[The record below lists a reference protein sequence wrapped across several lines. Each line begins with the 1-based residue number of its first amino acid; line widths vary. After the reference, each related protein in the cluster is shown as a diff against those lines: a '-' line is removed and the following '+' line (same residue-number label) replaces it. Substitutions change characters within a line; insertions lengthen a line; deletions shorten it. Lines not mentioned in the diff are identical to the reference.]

1 MLNLS
6 LKNCIF
12 SFDQEMAETDF
23 LSAIERT
30 TVGIYVARD
39 TTSSEPS
46 DVRIVLEGVMVLQDL
61 ENVALASAMLFGLF
75 YALNMQYPTKLRYT
89 FEVFQNIIMELD
101 ADELSRKAQSLNTKL
116 CQWRELSLLFQYEW
130 RRWYIVDSTFQ
141 DWVVLWFCY
150 NQSSVL

>member
-6 LKNCIF
+6 FKNCIF
-12 SFDQEMAETDF
+12 SFDQEMAETDY

-116 CQWRELSLLFQYEW
+116 CQ
-130 RRWYIVDSTFQ
+130 
-141 DWVVLWFCY
+141 
-150 NQSSVL
+150 